1 MVDIINA
8 TKGKTRSLPVSEEA
22 LARMRRAA
30 ELTDPGLTIEIVSG
44 GQEALDPNAKREGRK
59 QKRTGSTRHDVDH
72 TGHSHTGDIVLVR
85 NGKAVLPG
93 QDKALYAKYLEN
105 AASVGFTG
113 LGHYKWGIHV
123 GNGSKTAWGPSTT
136 DADLDPEFGAA
147 INRGWG
153 NPLGIE
159 AAVGGQSEIL
169 AQSQIKDPS
178 VKLKDLPPILD
189 EVIAAGQQ
197 KYDPKSNPLSG
208 ENIPFVDGNPNNL
221 PPEDRPDASMGD
233 LAEAGFKSES
243 TTAWAFQS
251 PPETDRD
258 KNWGLTNSRI
268 EADFQQMGADPKIYG
283 QWASKAHSEEN
294 WAAIKADISKDIERQ
309 NMLNNAG
316 WAGTG
321 VRIGVAM
328 LDPLE
333 LGADALAATVAPQFV
348 GAKRAERMYRALN
361 AGVAGAAGGAAA
373 GAVGWSVNP
382 HQDATDMLYGSVFGM
397 GVGGVVGALG
407 RNPATLTEAVRIQRV
422 ADEAR
427 KAFDGELP
435 GINMAGSAGAA
446 RAHTPKDVLNDEALQ
461 FVGDAEIEKS
471 AFLGARIDLY
481 AQMDKSPNTLTRVGA
496 GLVNDGVGK
505 KNGAINAISA
515 SEEQS
520 RFWTGWATS
529 YMKTYRPTFD
539 DFKARH
545 STGWTDG
552 PKVERDFNDQVYKYI
567 VDRTPGRSERYDP
580 AVIKMGNHQ
589 AKLYQE
595 VGQMAQNPFVR
606 EGMTGDSVAGFER
619 WQANPHYAM
628 RRWDSDKLVEI
639 TKDYVDGT
647 VKDLIAGAIRKA
659 NADMEE
665 SLIDSLSKGFT
676 RAITNRAHGLEDASV
691 RAMGGDDIES
701 LMEVLTLDGGLSRA
715 DADAVLH
722 RFKKEKTADAGDDVR
737 AKHRLL
743 LDETFRLD
751 NVLRGDGTVD
761 EDGLG
766 ILDLINT
773 DASSNFLSYARHMSG
788 TIALSRYR
796 FKDPQT
802 GELLVNGFKSDGEF
816 NHYKELVRRR
826 GAELISSGKMTKEQ
840 IDKDIAN
847 LDMAYSSIRGR
858 PVSGAE
864 NTDFG
869 WWSRAIRKMNF
880 SRIMNQVGFAQ
891 VSEIGSTVGTL
902 GFKAAMSQVP
912 AMRRMMGQ
920 SGETIL
926 KSGLG
931 DDLETW
937 LGVGTE
943 RLLHR
948 NNYQLD
954 EIGVAETNAG
964 RWRDR
969 IDRNLNRMNNV
980 TAEASGMRQA
990 NIMLERWTAASV
1002 VQKFANMAAAGGK
1015 GMSKARLAD
1024 LGLDEVMT
1032 GRIMKMFDEPGN
1044 FEFANGLITNKKVT
1058 RAHFDNWADKEAREA
1073 FLGAVDR
1080 SVKQIIQ
1087 KNDIGNLIPWM
1098 SHPAAKMLM
1107 QFRTFMVGAYAR
1119 QTLKSL
1125 HFRDGP
1131 ALGAAIGTM
1140 AMAGAAYVAQTK
1152 VQSIGRE
1159 DGWAENRLTWNK
1171 IGTASFA
1178 RAGAS
1183 SIVPMLVDTGMYAS
1197 GQDAIFSHTRT
1208 TGQVSNM
1215 LFGSPTTGG
1224 IDDVIQAGRSL
1235 AGLFEGRDWSQEEA
1249 RAIPRILPFGNM
1261 VPIVAALNTMI
1272 HDMPEYAPRD
1282 N

>member
-1 MVDIINA
+1 MADIINN
-8 TKGKTRSLPVSEEA
+8 TKGKTRDKPVSDEA

-30 ELTDPGLTIEIVSG
+30 EMTDPSLSIAITSG
-44 GQEALDPNAKREGRK
+44 GQAPKGSGG
-59 QKRTGSTRHDVDH
+59 KRTGSTRHDVDH
-72 TGHSHTGDIVLVR
+72 TGHSHTADLVLMR
-85 NGKAVLPG
+85 NGKEIRPG
-93 QDKALYAKYLEN
+93 QDKALYAKYMEN
-105 AASVGFTG
+105 AASLGFTG
-113 LGHYKWGIHV
+113 IGHYDWGIHV
-123 GNGSKTAWGPSTT
+123 GDGSKTAWGPSTT
-136 DADLDPEFGAA
+136 SADLDPEFGAA

-159 AAVGGQSEIL
+159 APVGGQSEML

-189 EVIAAGQQ
+189 EVLAAGQQ

-208 ENIPFVDGNPNNL
+208 QNTPVVRGNPNNL
-221 PPEDRPDASMGD
+221 PPQDRPEASISE
-233 LAEAGFKSES
+233 LTEAAWKSES

-251 PPETDRD
+251 PPETGRD

-268 EADFQQMGADPKIYG
+268 EADLQQLKDLGGDPKVYSP
-283 QWASKAHSEEN
+283 WLARAHSEEN
-294 WAAIKADISKDIERQ
+294 YGAIIADARRDIERQ
-309 NMLNNAG
+309 TLLNNAG
-316 WAGTG
+316 WVGTALR
-321 VRIGVAM
+321 VGVAM
-328 LDPLE
+328 VDPLE
-333 LGADALAATVAPQFV
+333 VGADFLVAAVAPQFMGV
-348 GAKRAERMYRALN
+348 RRSEKLYRALN
-361 AGVAGAAGGAAA
+361 AGAAGAAGGAAA

-382 HQDATDMLYGSVFGM
+382 HQDATDMLYGSVFGL

-407 RNPATLTEAVRIQRV
+407 RNPATLREAVCIQRV

-435 GINMAGSAGAA
+435 GIKMAGSTGAA
-446 RAHTPKDVLNDEALQ
+446 RAQTPKDFLNDEALQ
-461 FVGDAEIEKS
+461 FVGGAEIEKS
-471 AFLGARIDLY
+471 AFLGARVDLY

-505 KNGAINAISA
+505 KNGAVNAISA

-529 YMKTYRPTFD
+529 YMKTYRPAFD

-647 VKDLIAGAIRKA
+647 VKDLIVGAIRKA

-715 DADAVLH
+715 DADAVLQ

-743 LDETFRLD
+743 LDETFRFD

-788 TIALSRYR
+788 IVVLSRYR

-802 GELLVNGFKSDGEF
+802 GEVLINGFKSDGEF

-826 GAELISSGKMTKEQ
+826 GAELISSGKMAKEQ
-840 IDKDIAN
+840 IEKDIAN

-858 PVSGAE
+858 PVSG
-864 NTDFG
+864 G
-869 WWSRAIRKMNF
+869 
-880 SRIMNQVGFAQ
+880 
-891 VSEIGSTVGTL
+891 
-902 GFKAAMSQVP
+902 
-912 AMRRMMGQ
+912 
-920 SGETIL
+920 
-926 KSGLG
+926 
-931 DDLETW
+931 
-937 LGVGTE
+937 
-943 RLLHR
+943 
-948 NNYQLD
+948 
-954 EIGVAETNAG
+954 
-964 RWRDR
+964 
-969 IDRNLNRMNNV
+969 
-980 TAEASGMRQA
+980 
-990 NIMLERWTAASV
+990 
-1002 VQKFANMAAAGGK
+1002 
-1015 GMSKARLAD
+1015 
-1024 LGLDEVMT
+1024 
-1032 GRIMKMFDEPGN
+1032 
-1044 FEFANGLITNKKVT
+1044 
-1058 RAHFDNWADKEAREA
+1058 
-1073 FLGAVDR
+1073 
-1080 SVKQIIQ
+1080 
-1087 KNDIGNLIPWM
+1087 
-1098 SHPAAKMLM
+1098 
-1107 QFRTFMVGAYAR
+1107 
-1119 QTLKSL
+1119 
-1125 HFRDGP
+1125 
-1131 ALGAAIGTM
+1131 
-1140 AMAGAAYVAQTK
+1140 
-1152 VQSIGRE
+1152 
-1159 DGWAENRLTWNK
+1159 
-1171 IGTASFA
+1171 
-1178 RAGAS
+1178 
-1183 SIVPMLVDTGMYAS
+1183 
-1197 GQDAIFSHTRT
+1197 
-1208 TGQVSNM
+1208 
-1215 LFGSPTTGG
+1215 
-1224 IDDVIQAGRSL
+1224 
-1235 AGLFEGRDWSQEEA
+1235 
-1249 RAIPRILPFGNM
+1249 
-1261 VPIVAALNTMI
+1261 
-1272 HDMPEYAPRD
+1272 
-1282 N
+1282 

>member
-1 MVDIINA
+1 MADIINN
-8 TKGKTRSLPVSEEA
+8 TKGKTRDKPVSDEA

-30 ELTDPGLTIEIVSG
+30 EMTDPSLSISITSG
-44 GQEALDPNAKREGRK
+44 GQAPKGSGG
-59 QKRTGSTRHDVDH
+59 KRTGSTRHDVDH
-72 TGHSHTGDIVLVR
+72 TGHSHTADLVLMR
-85 NGKAVLPG
+85 DGKEILPG
-93 QDKALYAKYLEN
+93 QDKALYAKYMEN
-105 AASVGFTG
+105 AASLGFTG
-113 LGHYKWGIHV
+113 IGHYAWGIHV
-123 GNGSKTAWGPSTT
+123 GDGSKSAWGPSTSS
-136 DADLDPEFGAA
+136 ADLDPEFGAA
-147 INRGWG
+147 IQRGWG
-153 NPLGIE
+153 NPIGIE
-159 AAVGGQSEIL
+159 AAVGGQSEML
-169 AQSQIKDPS
+169 AQSQIKDTS
-178 VKLKDLPPILD
+178 VKLKDAPPILD
-189 EVIAAGQQ
+189 EVIAAAQQ
-197 KYDPKSNPLSG
+197 GYDPKKNPLSG
-208 ENIPFVDGNPNNL
+208 QNIPFVEGNPNNL
-221 PPEDRPDASMGD
+221 PPEDRQENSVAD
-233 LAEAGFKSES
+233 LVGAGFQSES

-268 EADFQQMGADPKIYG
+268 EADFQQMGADPKVYG
-283 QWASKAHSEEN
+283 PWASKAHSEEN
-294 WAAIKADISKDIERQ
+294 WATIKGEIAKDIERQ
-309 NMLNNAG
+309 TMLNNAG
-316 WAGTG
+316 WTGTG

-348 GAKRAERMYRALN
+348 GAKRAERFYRALN
-361 AGVAGAAGGAAA
+361 AGAAGAAGGAAA
-373 GAVGWSVNP
+373 GAVGWAVNP

-427 KAFDGELP
+427 KAFDGEIANLP
-435 GINMAGSAGAA
+435 GVNMAGSAGAA
-446 RAHTPKDVLNDEALQ
+446 RAHTPKQFLNDEALE

-471 AFLGARIDLY
+471 AFLGARVDLF
-481 AQMDKSPNTLTRVGA
+481 AQIDKSPNTLTRSVG

-505 KNGAINAISA
+505 KNGAVNAISA
-515 SEEQS
+515 SEEQN

-545 STGWTDG
+545 SKGWMDG

-567 VDRTPGRSERYDP
+567 VDRTPGRSERYDA
-580 AVIKMGNHQ
+580 AVVKMGNHQ

-628 RRWDSDKLVEI
+628 RRWDADKLVEI

-647 VKDLIAGAIRKA
+647 VQDLIAGAIRKA

-665 SLIDSLSKGFT
+665 SLIASLSKGFT
-676 RAITNRAHGLEDASV
+676 QAITRRAHGLEDASV

-802 GELLVNGFKSDGEF
+802 GEVLINGFKSDSEF
-816 NHYKELVRRR
+816 NHHKELVRRR
-826 GAELISSGKMTKEQ
+826 GAELISAGKMTREQ
-840 IDKDIAN
+840 VDKDIAN

-858 PVSGAE
+858 PVSSAE

-902 GFKAAMSQVP
+902 GFKAAVSQVP
-912 AMRRMMGQ
+912 AVRRMMNQ
-920 SGETIL
+920 NGETIL

-937 LGVGTE
+937 VGIGTE

-954 EIGVAETNAG
+954 EIGVVEASAG

-969 IDRNLNRMNNV
+969 IDRNLNRANNV

-990 NIMLERWTAASV
+990 NIMLERWTAASI
-1002 VQKFANMAAAGGK
+1002 VQKFANMASAGGK

-1024 LGLDEVMT
+1024 LGLDEAMT

-1044 FEFANGLITNKKVT
+1044 FEFATGLVTGKKVT
-1058 RAHFDNWADKEAREA
+1058 RAHFGNWADKEAREA
-1073 FLGAVDR
+1073 FLAATDR
-1080 SVKQIIQ
+1080 LTKQIVQ

-1152 VQSIGRE
+1152 VQSIGRD
-1159 DGWAENRLTWNK
+1159 DGWSENRLTWNK

-1178 RAGAS
+1178 RAGVS
-1183 SIVPMLVDTGMYAS
+1183 SIVPMLVDTGMYAG

-1224 IDDVIQAGRSL
+1224 IDDVVQAGRAI

-1282 N
+1282 RN